1 MLYMHMYS
9 HNIYI
14 YIHNVYL
21 YIHKAQIMSQFFS
34 FMTDTEWQP
43 TMFQE
48 LFNTYLLNDFISH
61 WFFKVFF

>member
-21 YIHKAQIMSQFFS
+21 YIHKAQIMSHFFS
-34 FMTDTEWQP
+34 FIYDRYQMT
-43 TMFQE
+43 
-48 LFNTYLLNDFISH
+48 TYHVSGIVQYIF
-61 WFFKVFF
+61 VE